1 MASYTD
7 KPAMQYKDVFQG
19 ISCLL
24 GDYNIDA
31 DPTVLPVQHL
41 WWQILSP
48 LKDVLKEK

>member
-19 ISCLL
+19 ISGLL

-31 DPTVLPVQHL
+31 DPQCYLYNIYDDEYCYHSK
-41 WWQILSP
+41 IY
-48 LKDVLKEK
+48 